1 MVKVEDKGYSY
12 LLFPKKYNTEDNNA
26 EFKNVVDMLYYYL
39 NRGVPTEDMAEPII
53 CTQSMVDEYGLEN
66 LVMNMQRKFK
76 YDFDIIVVKV
86 PQEYLRMEQTHI
98 MADQLPYEPFDDF
111 DSKILPIKCR
121 YQFNK
126 KTQYMISADYIESV
140 YLRYPDCR
148 RVINDNWKVVSP
160 DTMGMIL
167 TPEQYDQLAIMR
179 RSKSYSQFGDR
190 ENLMDDMDLTTRQ
203 MCDLCKNDKSKQDKY
218 GHSPEVID
226 FIQKKYG
233 QDNKIYNCYMTKSRI
248 ENILMVERQRQ
259 DKRER
264 FSFVGE

>member
-53 CTQSMVDEYGLEN
+53 CTQSMVDEYGLDN

-111 DSKILPIKCR
+111 DPKILPIKCR

-126 KTQYMISADYIESV
+126 
-140 YLRYPDCR
+140 
-148 RVINDNWKVVSP
+148 
-160 DTMGMIL
+160 
-167 TPEQYDQLAIMR
+167 
-179 RSKSYSQFGDR
+179 
-190 ENLMDDMDLTTRQ
+190 
-203 MCDLCKNDKSKQDKY
+203 
-218 GHSPEVID
+218 
-226 FIQKKYG
+226 
-233 QDNKIYNCYMTKSRI
+233 
-248 ENILMVERQRQ
+248 
-259 DKRER
+259 
-264 FSFVGE
+264 